1 MAAGAASCDLST
13 GSSVYDT
20 PEKKTNGLRLLTL
33 LVEGGTAI
41 LRKFLYFV
49 YPPEN
54 LQVVL
59 NKNEAKL
66 QRLKSKGV
74 IFAIQWEMLFP
85 PSGDPPNAEVHLLL
99 RNICYLKAPSTGWH
113 EMPPHDDDK
122 RKVGEGEEYEDCMEK
137 AEKLYL
143 EHKMKFGENL
153 LSEVIYLHSH
163 ARLISEKRIPDKPEE
178 VYEKALKICEQK
190 LPNHPER
197 VATLL
202 FAGRNAK
209 RRNEYE
215 QAEEQL
221 NQALNLS
228 KNCPGEHVMT
238 VQCFKDIADLRFF
251 VKRKVLKGERS
262 FDTVLPYYEKSL
274 EMLEHLGMD
283 GHKET
288 ILTLKNCGF
297 CHSSNGN
304 YEKARKFLER
314 AERVSERELE
324 NDHRWKVMVKTQQA
338 LVFDKENK
346 EDQMIEAMKS
356 GLKMCYKLG
365 KTIEDLG
372 NKHEIRKVLHRHPNK
387 FPKDEYPR

>member
-1 MAAGAASCDLST
+1 M
-13 GSSVYDT
+13 
-20 PEKKTNGLRLLTL
+20 
-33 LVEGGTAI
+33 
-41 LRKFLYFV
+41 
-49 YPPEN
+49 
-54 LQVVL
+54 
-59 NKNEAKL
+59 
-66 QRLKSKGV
+66 
-74 IFAIQWEMLFP
+74 
-85 PSGDPPNAEVHLLL
+85 
-99 RNICYLKAPSTGWH
+99 
-113 EMPPHDDDK
+113 
-122 RKVGEGEEYEDCMEK
+122 RKVGEGEEYEDCMEE

-143 EHKMKFGENL
+143 KHKMKFGASP

-163 ARLISEKRIPDKPEE
+163 ARLISEKRIPDKPKE

-190 LPNHPER
+190 LPNHLER

-228 KNCPGEHVMT
+228 KNCLGEHVMT
-238 VQCFKDIADLRFF
+238 AQCFKDIADLPFF

-262 FDTVLPYYEKSL
+262 FDTVLSYYEKSL

-288 ILTLKNCGF
+288 ILSLKNCGS

-314 AERVSERELE
+314 AERVAERELE

-346 EDQMIEAMKS
+346 ED
-356 GLKMCYKLG
+356 
-365 KTIEDLG
+365 
-372 NKHEIRKVLHRHPNK
+372 R
-387 FPKDEYPR
+387 

>member
-1 MAAGAASCDLST
+1 MT
-13 GSSVYDT
+13 IR
-20 PEKKTNGLRLLTL
+20 E
-33 LVEGGTAI
+33 
-41 LRKFLYFV
+41 
-49 YPPEN
+49 
-54 LQVVL
+54 
-59 NKNEAKL
+59 
-66 QRLKSKGV
+66 
-74 IFAIQWEMLFP
+74 
-85 PSGDPPNAEVHLLL
+85 
-99 RNICYLKAPSTGWH
+99 
-113 EMPPHDDDK
+113 K

-163 ARLISEKRIPDKPEE
+163 ARLISEKRIPDKPKEL
-178 VYEKALKICEQK
+178 YEKALKICEQK

-202 FAGRNAK
+202 FAGRNTK

-314 AERVSERELE
+314 AERVAERELE
-324 NDHRWKVMVKTQQA
+324 NDHRWKVMMKTQQA
-338 LVFDKENK
+338 LVFDKENQ

-387 FPKDEYPR
+387 FPKDEYPRWKEWTLFSSWIKNESTRNFKPFTEQLTSHYLWLEDRYVTFLDIIINLPLQKLFCIMNFKQHCLRRVLFCSILE